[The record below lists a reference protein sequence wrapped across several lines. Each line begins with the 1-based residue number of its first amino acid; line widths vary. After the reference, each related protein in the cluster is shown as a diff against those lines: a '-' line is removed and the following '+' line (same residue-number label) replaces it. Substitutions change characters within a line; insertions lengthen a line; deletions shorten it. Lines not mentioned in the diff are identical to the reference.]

1 MVLPGALDA
10 EVTRSRRARIGRLA
24 VRRLL
29 FGVPLVLIVSMAAF
43 ALAAASPF
51 DPLDAYLGGAGD
63 GYTEAE
69 REVLRHTLGF
79 DQSWIAAWWHWIS
92 GAVTGDFGYSRAYH
106 EPVAQ
111 VLAERLGW
119 TALLGFA
126 GSVVAV
132 VLACA
137 LGVTA
142 GLRAG
147 GLADRVISGTA
158 VVLQAVPPFIIALG
172 AVLLF
177 AVTLRLFP
185 TSGLTDPGEPITA
198 ASAARHLV
206 LPALVLGVSQVP
218 WLALGLREAITGA
231 LGSDAVRGAHA
242 RGLPRR
248 VVHSGHVLP
257 MASAPFFALIGGR
270 LPELLV
276 GATVVETVF
285 AWPGLGDATVDSARA
300 LDFPLLA
307 IVTVLMVGLVVTG
320 NLAAD
325 AAAIAVDPRIEADG

>member
-1 MVLPGALDA
+1 MI
-10 EVTRSRRARIGRLA
+10 RSRRARVARMAG
-24 VRRLL
+24 RRLL
-29 FGVPLVLIVSMAAF
+29 FGLPLVLAVSLATF

-51 DPLDAYLGGAGD
+51 DPLDAYLGSAGD
-63 GYTEAE
+63 GFTESE
-69 REVLRHTLGF
+69 RATLRHTLGL
-79 DQSWIAAWWHWIS
+79 DQSWISAWWHWATDAVS
-92 GAVTGDFGYSRAYH
+92 GDLGYSRTYH

-111 VLAERLGW
+111 VLADRLGW
-119 TALLGFA
+119 TALLGLT

-132 VLACA
+132 VLAFA
-137 LGVTA
+137 LGTAA
-142 GLRAG
+142 GLRPR
-147 GLADRVISGTA
+147 GLADRAISA
-158 VVLQAVPPFIIALG
+158 MSLVLQAVPPFIVALG
-172 AVLLF
+172 SVMVL

-185 TSGLTDPGEPITA
+185 SSGLTDPGEAVTA
-198 ASAARHLV
+198 ASTARHLA

-218 WLALGLREAITGA
+218 WLVLGLRETIVRAAG
-231 LGSDAVRGAHA
+231 GDAVQGARA

-248 VVHSGHVLP
+248 VVAFGHILP
-257 MASAPFFALIGGR
+257 MSAAPFFALIGGR
-270 LPELLV
+270 LPELLI

-307 IVTVLMVGLVVTG
+307 IVTVFTVGLVLLG